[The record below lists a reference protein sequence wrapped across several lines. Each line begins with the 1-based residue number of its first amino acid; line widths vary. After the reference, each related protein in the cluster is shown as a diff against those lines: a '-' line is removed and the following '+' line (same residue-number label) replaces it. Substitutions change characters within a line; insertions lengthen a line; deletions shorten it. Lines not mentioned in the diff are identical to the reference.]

1 LINGKPQVL
10 IIDDDPSH
18 LRIYGWILE
27 AADFHSIPALVV
39 GDSLDLPANQPVDII
54 VLNYRL
60 SGVLTAVEVAVKVRQ
75 LFPDSPII
83 VLSDLFGM
91 PDDIASFAQA
101 FVRKGQPEMLIATIR
116 LMTHREPLEK

>member
-1 LINGKPQVL
+1 MN
-10 IIDDDPSH
+10 
-18 LRIYGWILE
+18 
-27 AADFHSIPALVV
+27 AAGFHSIPALVV

-60 SGVLTAVEVAVKVRQ
+60 SGVLTAVEVAAKVRQ
-75 LFPDSPII
+75 FFPDSPII

-91 PDDIASFAQA
+91 PDDIAAFAQT

>member
-1 LINGKPQVL
+1 MTNGKPQVL
-10 IIDDDPSH
+10 IIDDDSSH
-18 LRIYGWILE
+18 LRIYGWILN
-27 AADFHSIPALVV
+27 AAGFHSIPALVV

-60 SGVLTAVEVAVKVRQ
+60 SGALTAVQVAAKVRQ
-75 LFPDSPII
+75 FFPDSPII

-91 PDDIASFAQA
+91 PDDIAAFAQT